1 YRRGGIVIRRNELST
16 NSYENRCRVP
26 VGPLGAVGSL
36 CTRAGAILG
45 LAVERGFPKEIFGM
59 NGKLITND
67 APSVALELPKVIL
80 VKKDYCTPWTSEV
93 IYTSYLFSETT
104 NYAAAMLPGKNFFGV
119 ATEFYLNCYNICSY
133 YLQDG
138 RPSSVQGPDLENQ
151 NSLDSG
157 ECRDE
162 KFGEWSSASEL
173 AIISEDGRGHGRAL

>member
-1 YRRGGIVIRRNELST
+1 
-16 NSYENRCRVP
+16 
-26 VGPLGAVGSL
+26 
-36 CTRAGAILG
+36 
-45 LAVERGFPKEIFGM
+45 M

-104 NYAAAMLPGKNFFGV
+104 NYAAAMLPGEWAMGANITRRQVPLEELLYDV
-119 ATEFYLNCYNICSY
+119 ATNFIEIIITYVADYLR
-133 YLQDG
+133 DG

-151 NSLDSG
+151 NSLDSDA
-157 ECRDE
+157 EM
-162 KFGEWSSASEL
+162 KFGEWSSASEF